1 MRCRE
6 HGQRDRQVE
15 ARALLPQAGG
25 REIHGDPVS
34 RPLETCRGDTRAR
47 CFASW
52 HVRSARPTIVKPG
65 RPLSTLASTSTR
77 RASRP
82 TRAWVTVRA
91 STRPNVDTSQRSS
104 VTTLCRFTRVR
115 LRRCLWLWIALAVI
129 VLGLWIVYAYNS
141 LIRVRN
147 EAETGW
153 ANIDVQLRRRADLI
167 PNLVE
172 AVKGYAAH
180 EREVFDEVT
189 RARAAV
195 MALPGRSRPRRRT
208 TCLGLRSAG
217 CSPWR
222 RPTRIRASRTSC
234 TCRRS

>member
-1 MRCRE
+1 MS
-6 HGQRDRQVE
+6 
-15 ARALLPQAGG
+15 LL
-25 REIHGDPVS
+25 
-34 RPLETCRGDTRAR
+34 
-47 CFASW
+47 
-52 HVRSARPTIVKPG
+52 
-65 RPLSTLASTSTR
+65 
-77 RASRP
+77 
-82 TRAWVTVRA
+82 
-91 STRPNVDTSQRSS
+91 
-104 VTTLCRFTRVR
+104 
-115 LRRCLWLWIALAVI
+115 LWIALAVI
-129 VLGLWIVYAYNS
+129 VLVGLWIVYAYNS

-195 MALPGRSRPRRRT
+195 MSASGPQQAAEANDLLGAALGRLFAVAEATRSSALP
-208 TCLGLRSAG
+208 
-217 CSPWR
+217 
-222 RPTRIRASRTSC
+222 RTSC